1 MKPLHQEEQSD
12 DRSEAAIPFA
22 EWVIAALGTLLVVAT
37 FGFLIARAFAEKE
50 PPSFAADVEQIGAVG
65 DNFAV
70 TATVQNHGGRAAAS
84 LVVRG
89 QAGGSKER
97 ELTIDYLPAYSGRR
111 VTFLF
116 DQPVDLGNFK
126 CTFISYNDP

>member
-1 MKPLHQEEQSD
+1 MKTLHQEKQSD
-12 DRSEAAIPFA
+12 DKSEGAIPVA
-22 EWVIAALGTLLVVAT
+22 EWVIAALGTLSVVAT
-37 FGFLIARAFAEKE
+37 FGFLVSRAFAEKE
-50 PPSFAADVEQIGAVG
+50 PPSFAADVEQIRAAG

-70 TATVQNHGGRAAAS
+70 TATVHNHGGRAAAS

-89 QAGGSKER
+89 RAGGSNER

-116 DQPVDLGNFK
+116 DQSVDLGNFK